1 MKARMRILISIFL
14 LVAFF
19 LAHMSLAAD
28 HKYVASAKS
37 NKYHYPT
44 CEWALKIKAENL
56 MTFNSAGEALE
67 AGYVPC
73 KVCNPP
79 TEVE

>member
-1 MKARMRILISIFL
+1 MKRRMRNLISITL

-19 LAHMSLAAD
+19 LAYLSLAAD
-28 HKYVASAKS
+28 YKYVGSAKS

-56 MTFNSAGEALE
+56 VTFNSAREALE

-79 TEVE
+79 TED